1 MRKKYLNTFLLSIA
15 TLVLMFIA
23 IKIGSYTFNSNGQGI
38 TSNKHF
44 EQVKEGKIRS
54 AMPLWHLV
62 ARRLLIQN

>member
-1 MRKKYLNTFLLSIA
+1 MRKKYINTFLLSIA
-15 TLVLMFIA
+15 TLILMLIA

-44 EQVKEGKIRS
+44 EQMKESKIRS

>member
-15 TLVLMFIA
+15 TLILMFIA
-23 IKIGSYTFNSNGQGI
+23 IKIATNTLNKSGQVI
-38 TSNKHF
+38 SSNKHF
-44 EQVKEGKIRS
+44 EQVKESRIRS

>member
-23 IKIGSYTFNSNGQGI
+23 IKIGSNTFNKSGQAI
-38 TSNKHF
+38 SSNKHF
-44 EQVKEGKIRS
+44 EQVKESKIRS

-62 ARRLLIQN
+62 ARHLLIQN